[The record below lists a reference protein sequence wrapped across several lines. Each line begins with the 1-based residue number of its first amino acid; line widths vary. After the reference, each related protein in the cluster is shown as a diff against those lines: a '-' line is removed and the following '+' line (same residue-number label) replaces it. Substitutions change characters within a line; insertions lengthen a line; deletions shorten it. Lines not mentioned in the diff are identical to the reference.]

1 MKQEHV
7 VAVLALLFSCPS
19 TTLRASPS
27 TPIESAPPPVQEPA
41 PRDVRREPV
50 VVTTGSAFLRR
61 VPDQAFVNVGA
72 EARAV
77 APKDAQAQN
86 AKTMT
91 AVRARLKALGIADS
105 AIETR
110 ALDLQPEFDYAG
122 GRQKLRGYLAR
133 NIIEVRLDDVTRVG
147 EVIDASIEAGASSVH
162 EVRFDLKDRTVVE
175 REALKAAVTDALARA
190 SALAAGAG
198 KTVDRIVTIEEQ
210 RAELVPMVRTVMF
223 ARAESPAAQTPVAP
237 GEVEIR
243 ATVTVTAAI
252 K

>member
-1 MKQEHV
+1 MFRVVMKPEHV
-7 VAVLALLFSCPS
+7 AVVVALLS
-19 TTLRASPS
+19 A
-27 TPIESAPPPVQEPA
+27 SAPLTATSVTAQEA
-41 PRDVRREPV
+41 ARDTRREPV
-50 VVTTGSAFLRR
+50 VVTTGSAILKRA
-61 VPDQAFVNVGA
+61 PDRAFVNIGA

-91 AVRARLKALGIADS
+91 AVRERLKALGISDS

-110 ALDLQPEFDYAG
+110 SLDLQPEFDYVNN
-122 GRQKLRGYLAR
+122 RQKLRGYVAR
-133 NIIEVRLDDVTRVG
+133 NIVEVRVDDVTRVG
-147 EVIDASIEAGASSVH
+147 EIIDAAVNAGANSIN
-162 EVRFDLKDRTVVE
+162 EVRFDLKDRETVE
-175 REALKAAVTDALARA
+175 REALKAAVADALARA
-190 SALAAGAG
+190 SALASGAG

-210 RAELVPMVRTVMF
+210 RAEMVPMQRSAMF
-223 ARAESPAAQTPVAP
+223 ARAEVAQAQTPVAP

>member
-1 MKQEHV
+1 MLRGVVKTEY
-7 VAVLALLFSCPS
+7 VAVVLVLLS
-19 TTLRASPS
+19 ASPPL
-27 TPIESAPPPVQEPA
+27 TASAMAQEA
-41 PRDVRREPV
+41 ARETRREPV
-50 VVTTGSAFLRR
+50 VVTTGSAILKRA
-61 VPDQAFVNVGA
+61 PDRAFVNIGA

-91 AVRARLKALGIADS
+91 AVRERLKALGISDS

-110 ALDLQPEFDYAG
+110 SLDLQPEFDYVDN
-122 GRQKLRGYLAR
+122 RQKLRGYVAR
-133 NIIEVRLDDVTRVG
+133 NTVEVRVDDVTRVG
-147 EVIDASIEAGASSVH
+147 EIIDAAVNAGANSIH
-162 EVRFDLKDRTVVE
+162 EVRFDLKERATVE
-175 REALKAAVTDALARA
+175 REALKAAVADALARA
-190 SALAAGAG
+190 SALASGAG

-210 RAELVPMVRTVMF
+210 RAEMVPMQRSVMF
-223 ARAESPAAQTPVAP
+223 ARAEVAQAQTPVAP

>member
-1 MKQEHV
+1 MLRGVVKTEY
-7 VAVLALLFSCPS
+7 VAVVLVLLS
-19 TTLRASPS
+19 ASPPL
-27 TPIESAPPPVQEPA
+27 TASAMAQEA
-41 PRDVRREPV
+41 ARETRREPV
-50 VVTTGSAFLRR
+50 VVTTGSAILKRA
-61 VPDQAFVNVGA
+61 PDRAFVNIGA

-91 AVRARLKALGIADS
+91 AVRERLKALGISDS

-110 ALDLQPEFDYAG
+110 SLDLQPEFDYVDN
-122 GRQKLRGYLAR
+122 RQKLRGYVAR
-133 NIIEVRLDDVTRVG
+133 NIVEVRVDEVTRVG
-147 EVIDASIEAGASSVH
+147 EIIDAAVHAGANSIH
-162 EVRFDLKDRTVVE
+162 EVRFDLKERAAVE
-175 REALKAAVTDALARA
+175 REALKAAVADALARA
-190 SALAAGAG
+190 SALASGAG

-210 RAELVPMVRTVMF
+210 RAEIVPLQRSVMF
-223 ARAESPAAQTPVAP
+223 ARAEGAQAQTPVAP

>member
-1 MKQEHV
+1 MKPEYV
-7 VAVLALLFSCPS
+7 VAVLTLLFS
-19 TTLRASPS
+19 SPS
-27 TPIESAPPPVQEPA
+27 TPLRARPSTPQEQA
-41 PRDVRREPV
+41 PRDARREPV
-50 VVTTGSAFLRR
+50 VVTTGSAILRR
-61 VPDQAFVNVGA
+61 APDRAFVNIGA

-91 AVRARLKALGIADS
+91 AVRGRLKALGIADS

-110 ALDLQPEFDYAG
+110 ALDLQPEFDHSG
-122 GRQKLRGYLAR
+122 GRQKLRGYVAR
-133 NIIEVRLDDVTRVG
+133 NVIEVRLDDVTRVG
-147 EVIDASIEAGASSVH
+147 EVIDASIEAGANSVH

-175 REALKAAVTDALARA
+175 REALKAAVADALARA
-190 SALAAGAG
+190 SALASGAG

-210 RAELVPMVRTVMF
+210 RAEFVPMTRNVMF
-223 ARAESPAAQTPVAP
+223 ARADAAPAQTPVAP

-252 K
+252 R